1 MNETSEIESGFGGR
15 ERDFGGR
22 LPAGLRPRSVEPT
35 GSGRRRLVETTMLV
49 LVGVL
54 LAVATGRDVVR
65 QAGVNHRLTAD
76 LRTWRAIT
84 GHPYHNLSTQ
94 QDIKGYSSRDV
105 ICGNTTPGA
114 PGKRTQVCLVMT
126 GPVLHGRRAA
136 HGGYYLPPSLPDK
149 RVNRYGCFGSATQ
162 PLLCRR

>member
-1 MNETSEIESGFGGR
+1 MNEPPCIEPGRGGR
-15 ERDFGGR
+15 EPGFGAG
-22 LPAGLRPRSVEPT
+22 LPPALRPRALEPS
-35 GSGRRRLVETTMLV
+35 GSGRRRLVETTVLV
-49 LVGVL
+49 LMGVL
-54 LAVATGRDVVR
+54 LAVATARDVVR

-114 PGKRTQVCLVMT
+114 PGKRTQICLVMT
-126 GPVLHGRRAA
+126 GPVAHGRRAA
-136 HGGYYLPPSLPDK
+136 RGGYYLPPSLPDK
-149 RVNRYGCFGSATQ
+149 RINRYGCFGSAKQ